1 MAAMRFVCK
10 LQYPLKQLHLT
21 AISALFIYFITLL
34 STFSICLGSSH
45 SSFNSSTPLSKFN
58 GDLDFKSSVET
69 RISNNN
75 NMIHTH
81 STKLEKRPQNLT
93 MSEDISVGEKCDIFT
108 GSWVHDLSYPLY
120 DSRTCPYL
128 NGGATCQMNG
138 RPDSDYEK
146 WRWKPRDCNIPR
158 FNALDLLQ
166 RLKGKTIM
174 FVGDSL
180 SNNQWQSMLC
190 LLHSVLPH
198 RGTVFIRGHPIS
210 TFKVLVM

>member
-1 MAAMRFVCK
+1 MYGITFLCQKYGKAHKRWYQTAYSCIKAHPPAAAFITFEIMAAMRFVCK

-21 AISALFIYFITLL
+21 AISALFIYFTTLL

-58 GDLDFKSSVET
+58 GDLDLTISVET

-158 FNALDLLQ
+158 LEN
-166 RLKGKTIM
+166 GIYM
-174 FVGDSL
+174 FV
-180 SNNQWQSMLC
+180 WC
-190 LLHSVLPH
+190 
-198 RGTVFIRGHPIS
+198 
-210 TFKVLVM
+210 